1 MNHST
6 KFATSPTRTRVI
18 ESSFVRGS
26 TIHVLLVSHCLV
38 LMIIA
43 TYHTREGSKIVFIVF
58 RHQYTTVQGVLT
70 EEPDRV
76 SQVMVRWAE
85 GISRESIVLVDGIVQ
100 RPPPDQE
107 EVHST
112 TIQEFEIKICKV
124 CAYLCGW
131 NIHPNGRLIRHA

>member
-1 MNHST
+1 MNRSI
-6 KFATSPTRTRVI
+6 KFATFSTRTKVI
-18 ESSFVRGS
+18 ESSSVRGS
-26 TIHVLLVSHCLV
+26 TIHALSVSHSLV

-85 GISRESIVLVDGIVQ
+85 GISRESTVLVDGIVQ

-112 TIQEFEIKICKV
+112 TIHQYEIKICKV
-124 CAYLCGW
+124 RMVLQNPCL
-131 NIHPNGRLIRHA
+131 RD